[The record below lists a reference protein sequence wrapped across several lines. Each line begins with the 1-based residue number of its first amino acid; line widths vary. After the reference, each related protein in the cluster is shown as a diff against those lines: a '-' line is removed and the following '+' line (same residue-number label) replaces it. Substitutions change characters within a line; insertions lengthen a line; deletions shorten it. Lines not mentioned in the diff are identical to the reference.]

1 MREADLGL
9 LESWAKW
16 TAARRAGPV
25 KPAAVEGSGVA
36 AVLSTGVNHFVAAAG
51 EGKDR
56 CRNGSKNAW
65 CFLDGGEA
73 TD

>member
-1 MREADLGL
+1 MREADFDL
-9 LESWAKW
+9 LDGCAKW

-51 EGKDR
+51 EGKER
-56 CRNGSKNAW
+56 CRKGSKKAF
-65 CFLDGGEA
+65 CFLEGGEA
-73 TD
+73 TE